1 MIQNALNRSAYSS
14 RCHPLEYG
22 IVAGK
27 IADYLTKLKTPET
40 EEE

>member
-1 MIQNALNRSAYSS
+1 MKGQQAGYV
-14 RCHPLEYG
+14 